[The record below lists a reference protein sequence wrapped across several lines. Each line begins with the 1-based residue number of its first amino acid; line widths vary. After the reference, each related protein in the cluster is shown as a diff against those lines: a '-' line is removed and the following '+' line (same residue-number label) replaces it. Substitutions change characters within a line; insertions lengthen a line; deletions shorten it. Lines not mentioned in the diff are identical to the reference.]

1 MNDNPLISIVIPV
14 YKVEKY
20 VGKCIESVI
29 AQTFDDWELLLI
41 DDGSPDSSGDI
52 CDHYAETDHRI
63 RVFHIPNGGV
73 SAARNL
79 GIDNA
84 RGRWITFID
93 SDDWVEPE
101 YLADFMKR
109 NPTPKSIVV
118 SGLKTHTPQRIYE
131 SFRYEDHSTV
141 NGVKASNL
149 IVVCDLFR
157 DGGPVNKLFD
167 LNLIKQ
173 NNLKF
178 RRDLS
183 FHEDHIFVYSYYLL
197 IENIITSRYC
207 GYHYMYYGEQSKDS
221 LSRLGKK
228 NINGLLK
235 TSDIFLDLMPK
246 LFGYFNISDNEYQSK
261 AITLTGYSQ
270 RILAIYNAC
279 FISDDR
285 TYKIVLKNER
295 SNIRIIRKK
304 YYNPSLKRRVFMFL
318 ASLPLGLGRFSIGSI
333 RCIFNLLK

>member
-1 MNDNPLISIVIPV
+1 MDDNPLISIVIPV

-84 RGRWITFID
+84 HGRWITFID

-109 NPTPKSIVV
+109 NPSPKSIVV
-118 SGLKTHTPQRIYE
+118 SGLKTQNPDRTYI
-131 SFRYEDHSTV
+131 SFQYADVETIT
-141 NGVKASNL
+141 GLAAAKL
-149 IVVCDLFR
+149 ISDFDLFG
-157 DGGPVNKLFD
+157 DGGPFNKLFD
-167 LNLIKQ
+167 LELIRQ
-173 NNLKF
+173 SDIRFNT
-178 RRDLS
+178 DLS

-197 IENIITSRYC
+197 IDKIILSGYC

-228 NINGLLK
+228 GINKLFHA
-235 TSDIFLDLMPK
+235 SDIFLEIVPK
-246 LFGYFNISDNEYQSK
+246 LFFKFYITDKKYQS
-261 AITLTGYSQ
+261 IVLTRTGYSQ
-270 RILAIYNAC
+270 RVLALYNMYSYSETNSSECIKILKREQTLI
-279 FISDDR
+279 R
-285 TYKIVLKNER
+285 TFR
-295 SNIRIIRKK
+295 CK
-304 YYNPSLKRRVFMFL
+304 YHNPSVKRKIILWILSMPVRL
-318 ASLPLGLGRFSIGSI
+318 SHTILYSLR
-333 RCIFNLLK
+333 K